1 MDKTLREAARPGH
14 ALAAAACGIVLVAA
28 PAVAQTPR
36 PIGPPADSLVQQ
48 PQLGATPPPVQP
60 SPSLPPAPVQPT
72 YTPPSSTP
80 LGSPVARPQVAVPAF
95 QPTTPAEQ
103 LMLAPRQDGLPTP
116 ERDPLHVDPATDPIL
131 SLARSAVPPQVFR
144 QAIGA
149 AVTRN
154 PALGEAVAQ
163 ADESEGARN
172 EARAR
177 QYPTLDLGVTSYR
190 VITRE
195 FSNDPLNLLER
206 QRPRNRTDA
215 TARIQQPLVDF
226 GASDYR
232 IRAGN
237 ARLEAA
243 IAGVEESSA
252 QIALRAI
259 SAWYDVYGYRA
270 LVRLGEVFVANQS
283 DVRGMIAER
292 IRRGVTAQ
300 GDAAQVEGY
309 IASANTQLADFRRAL
324 ANAEARY
331 TQLVG
336 VPAPEAL
343 ARAPAPDAALLRVAD
358 TTDALPNVRAAR
370 ALSQAAQQ
378 DLRAIKADRLPL
390 ISLGVD
396 AGRYGVYETAN
407 DYDVRGNLTMNLR
420 FGGGAKQRVDQVRAR
435 ADGADA
441 RLRRTEEEAA
451 RDARIAASDVE
462 ALEAAQASIEANYI
476 ASRQSRDVLAERFRV
491 ARGTLFDVLGAESN
505 YFGVA
510 ARYIQTL
517 TELDTARYIL
527 LARTGKLLTALDIKP
542 AALHSQ

>member
-1 MDKTLREAARPGH
+1 MNMAPREAAWPIH
-14 ALAAAACGIVLVAA
+14 AFIACGLLFAAGSAAAQI
-28 PAVAQTPR
+28 TR
-36 PIGPPADSLVQQ
+36 PIGPPPDSLVQQ
-48 PQLGATPPPVQP
+48 PQLGATPRPVQP
-60 SPSLPPAPVQPT
+60 SPSLPPAT
-72 YTPPSSTP
+72 LPPASTP
-80 LGSPVARPQVAVPAF
+80 IGSPIVRPQIVVPVY
-95 QPTTPAEQ
+95 QPSTPAEQ
-103 LMLAPRQDGLPTP
+103 PLRVPRQGGLPTP
-116 ERDPLHVDPATDPIL
+116 ERDPMHVDPATDPIL
-131 SLARSAVPPQVFR
+131 SLAHSSTSPQAFR

-163 ADESEGARN
+163 ADEAEGARN

-177 QYPTLDLGVTSYR
+177 QYPTLDLGVTSYK
-190 VITRE
+190 VISRE

-215 TARIQQPLVDF
+215 TARLQQPLLDF
-226 GASDYR
+226 GAGDYR

-243 IAGVEESSA
+243 IADIDESST

-270 LVRLGEVFVANQS
+270 LVRLGEVFAANQN
-283 DVRGMIAER
+283 DMRGMIGER
-292 IRRGVTAQ
+292 IRRGVSAP
-300 GDAAQVEGY
+300 GDAAQVESY
-309 IASANTQLADFRRAL
+309 IASSNTQLADFRRAL
-324 ANAEARY
+324 ANAESRY

-336 VPAPEAL
+336 TPAPASL
-343 ARAPAPDAALLRVAD
+343 ARAPDPDPALLRIAG
-358 TTDALPNVRAAR
+358 TTDTLPAVRAAR

-378 DLRAIKADRLPL
+378 DLRATRADRLPL

-396 AGRYGVYETAN
+396 AGRYGVYETAR

-420 FGGGAKQRVDQVRAR
+420 LGGGAKQRVDQVRAR
-435 ADGADA
+435 ANGADA
-441 RLRRTEEEAA
+441 RLRRTEEEAT
-451 RDARIAASDVE
+451 RDARIAASDVV
-462 ALEAAQASIEANYI
+462 ALEQSQQSIEANYI

-491 ARGTLFDVLGAESN
+491 ARGTLFDVMGAESN

-527 LARTGKLLTALDIKP
+527 LARTGKLLTALEIKP
-542 AALHSQ
+542 AALNSQ

>member
-1 MDKTLREAARPGH
+1 MIKITRAARPR
-14 ALAAAACGIVLVAA
+14 LAFYAGGLLFAAA
-28 PAVAQTPR
+28 PAAAQTPR
-36 PIGPPADSLVQQ
+36 PIGPPTDSLVQQ
-48 PQLGATPPPVQP
+48 PQLGATPRPVQP
-60 SPSLPPAPVQPT
+60 SPSLPPENPVPLR
-72 YTPPSSTP
+72 TP
-80 LGSPVARPQVAVPAF
+80 LGSAIPRPQVTVPVYRPSA
-95 QPTTPAEQ
+95 PAEQ
-103 LMLAPRQDGLPTP
+103 PMRVPRRGGLPVP

-131 SLARSAVPPQVFR
+131 SLARSATALPVFR

-149 AVTRN
+149 AVARN
-154 PALGEAVAQ
+154 PALDESIAQ
-163 ADESEGARN
+163 ADEAEGARN

-190 VITRE
+190 VISRE

-215 TARIQQPLVDF
+215 TARVQQPLMDF

-259 SAWYDVYGYRA
+259 AAWYDVYGYRA

-292 IRRGVTAQ
+292 IRLGVSAP
-300 GDAAQVEGY
+300 GDAAQVESY
-309 IASANTQLADFRRAL
+309 IASSSTQLADFRRSL

-331 TQLVG
+331 TELVG
-336 VPAPEAL
+336 APASPMLGRAPE
-343 ARAPAPDAALLRVAD
+343 PDAALLRITDA
-358 TTDALPNVRAAR
+358 TDALPAVRAAR

-378 DLRAIKADRLPL
+378 DLRAVKADRLPL

-396 AGRYGVYETAN
+396 AGRYGVYESAR
-407 DYDVRGNLTMNLR
+407 DYDIRGNLTMNLR
-420 FGGGAKQRVDQVRAR
+420 LGGGAKQRVDQVRAR

-441 RLRRTEEEAA
+441 RARRTEEEAT
-451 RDARIAASDVE
+451 RDARIAASDVA
-462 ALEAAQASIEANYI
+462 ALEESQEAVEANYI

-491 ARGTLFDVLGAESN
+491 ARGTLIDVLGAESN

-527 LARTGKLLTALDIKP
+527 LARTGKLLGALDIKP
-542 AALHSQ
+542 AALDQR